1 MLMEMKGGDYVDE
14 LTIGQRVRELR
25 KKKNMTQDDLAGLMN
40 ASRVQVNQWES
51 GARELSGSRIILLA
65 DIFET
70 TCDYLMRGIVQK
82 KQGANPDFSP
92 GESARQQDPDI
103 TPKQTDASLCNS
115 ELGLSIH
122 SIDALRD
129 VMLMEGHKREQYL
142 AIVNGLL
149 GAKNFWQLLMPAAAA
164 AFTIKEQSALGGTAA
179 SAPRPFSDEAN
190 EAIQKSV
197 DVLKFGNSAGYMN
210 HLIIAKEKAFEFQI
224 LEATTAFYHLLKSFI
239 EKNVCPQDKNLENW
253 TEPYYRNSSE
263 KTSLNEFM
271 KFLSQFGF
279 DETCF

>member
-1 MLMEMKGGDYVDE
+1 MDE

-51 GARELSGSRIILLA
+51 GARELSSSRIILLA

-70 TCDYLMRGIVQK
+70 TCDYLMRGIVQETQDVK
-82 KQGANPDFSP
+82 LDISL
-92 GESARQQDPDI
+92 GEPVHQKDPDI
-103 TPKQTDASLCNS
+103 TPKHTDASFCNS

-122 SIDALRD
+122 SVDALRD

-149 GAKNFWQLLMPAAAA
+149 GAKNFWRLLMPAAAA
-164 AFTIKEQSALGGTAA
+164 AFTIKEQSALGGTVA
-179 SAPRPFSDEAN
+179 SAPRAFSDEAE

-210 HLIIAKEKAFEFQI
+210 HLLIAKEKAFEFQI
-224 LEATTAFYHLLKSFI
+224 SEATTAFYHLLKSFI
-239 EKNVCPQDKNLENW
+239 EKNACPMDKNLENW
-253 TEPYYRNSSE
+253 TEPYHRNSSE
-263 KTSLNEFM
+263 NTSVNEFM
-271 KFLSQFGF
+271 KFLSQFGL
-279 DETCF
+279 DETDLKRKL